1 MKENLKE
8 QFPLEFK
15 NLNKVRKYQKKNQIK
30 FYTEVDFYKSNKIHP
45 ELFFKHISKIISFD
59 I

>member
-1 MKENLKE
+1 MKENLQEKL
-8 QFPLEFK
+8 PLEFK
-15 NLNKVRKYQKKNQIK
+15 NLNKVRKNQKKNQIK
-30 FYTEVDFYKSNKIHP
+30 FYTEVEFYKSNKIQP